1 MVGVPY
7 AAASGP
13 NAIVGTLRFNS
24 VPDEDMLPEA
34 RKEIADAM
42 WETIVQNG
50 VDCIFENKLP
60 AQEEFNYTETP
71 LDTVPVLVQHTP
83 EGGTATYTQRDID
96 RSVNDQRAVVLSNTK
111 KSEMKA
117 QVLQDYKCLLGVAL
131 LKAFKQHAPL
141 FEIKMR
147 KDHVL
152 VAATT
157 DVPSDRSAHPPQAA
171 LGASV
176 RRSAP
181 LIG

>member
-1 MVGVPY
+1 MAGVPF
-7 AAASGP
+7 AAASSGP

-50 VDCIFENKLP
+50 VDCIFINKLP

-71 LDTVPVLVQHTP
+71 LNTVPVLVQHTP

-96 RSVNDQRAVVLSNTK
+96 RSTNDRAAVVFSNLR

-117 QVLQDYKCLLGVAL
+117 R
-131 LKAFKQHAPL
+131 
-141 FEIKMR
+141 I
-147 KDHVL
+147 
-152 VAATT
+152 
-157 DVPSDRSAHPPQAA
+157 
-171 LGASV
+171 
-176 RRSAP
+176 
-181 LIG
+181 LID